1 MKKPSKIVCVGLNYK
16 DHAREL
22 GMKLP
27 KEPVIF
33 IKPPSS
39 IIGNGGYIIYPKGV
53 KRLDYEAELAFVIKR
68 KAKNI
73 PIGKAAKYILGYTCF
88 NDVTARDL
96 QKRDIQWTRAK
107 SFDTFAPM
115 GPRIVADID
124 PMRLGIRL
132 YKNGALKQASNTRNL
147 IFSPYRLLSFI
158 SGIMLL
164 LPGDII
170 STGTPKGVGPMNAGD
185 VVEVVID
192 GIGTLQNK
200 VRMG

>member
-39 IIGNGGYIIYPKGV
+39 IIGNGDYIIYPKGV
-53 KRLDYEAELAFVIKR
+53 KRLDYEAELAFVVKR